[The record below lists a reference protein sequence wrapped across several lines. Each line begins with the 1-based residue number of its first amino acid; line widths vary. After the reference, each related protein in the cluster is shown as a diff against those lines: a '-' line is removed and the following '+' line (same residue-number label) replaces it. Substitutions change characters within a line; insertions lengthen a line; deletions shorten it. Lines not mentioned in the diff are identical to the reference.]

1 MCVHLKD
8 PDRIYVLLMKIL
20 ANAKFRCS
28 RRTNLPS
35 GTTPRG
41 TEQSI
46 IIGLPFFPNAIHV
59 LLSTPELTIIS
70 ISNLL
75 FYQRDYVL
83 FYKIF
88 KASKCTNQHGIK
100 IMVKLYWN
108 LKYEYEIT
116 IKNGGS
122 TALLRLIEHLWYI
135 LYTIMINNWY
145 IYFWHVIKPAHE
157 ARGPEGPARWER

>member
-1 MCVHLKD
+1 MLSLGVRKVERSRSH
-8 PDRIYVLLMKIL
+8 YVPNMLLMKIL

-135 LYTIMINNWY
+135 LYIIMINNWY
-145 IYFWHVIKPAHE
+145 I
-157 ARGPEGPARWER
+157 